1 MTMKNVLFLLLQFY
15 TAFFKCNIEQ
25 QLKDPDAISDILKS
39 LGYTVKERQG
49 VSINKELKSERVIR
63 ASFSL
68 YLVQVDLQLIK
79 EIMDHFPNGEFSLK
93 DIVKARSKTSDVED
107 AVYYLERKA
116 ASERQKLE
124 ESRGGDASSHG
135 QPKDTHIGRIDTF
148 NLKPDTERSDAVV
161 STDQNT
167 RRSSKRSVL
176 SKGRGD
182 VAADTDDSS
191 TGSAVSKRP
200 PSVGVRTSF
209 GNTGGRCF
217 TSMNTEQLKQVTDDD
232 LYGLSAEGSQPTQQY
247 LPERYSTVPQA
258 GSLNEAKQ
266 HNFDARYM
274 TAPEARPS
282 QYSANTIGTQRHHTV
297 PQVGHPRYNDN
308 SKERMDAATTT
319 PNSLLHHE
327 TVTPSQSSYRF
338 SNQSYTGSVRGDPRG
353 HSTVTQSGTVGLLNK
368 VIAGTDGFQT
378 KVSAKTETQV
388 RGSASGD
395 ARYVNLGD
403 NNSSAHQKFGSNE
416 LDKPMPRKD
425 NARWRDDIGVKNNRT
440 HGSCPEPMEVEQ
452 REYYRGSQNDPASF
466 YNGVVEGACAKPAAL
481 PGVTD
486 LNATLNHQLTLEPK
500 ENLAGKGS
508 KQVTSASSE
517 HKSVAIAQEVTRSKA
532 GNTREAQPSRTL
544 HQNESNVTAAREIAQ
559 KTRSSAGDITSYTAK
574 KTNAQRT
581 SPIPSRKTSAQ
592 GDRNQNQAHSSK
604 NDLDSG
610 TSPEGRALQTGFKRD
625 ATICDLCGLQGTHI
639 CRNCFRV
646 VCKKCKE
653 IYLTDLCDSTKGQ
666 HAFARLKDKTPQEK
680 SPDSK
685 ANVNEGF
692 EDEEK
697 DWSCSRCTYLNPPD
711 HSICVICASSRGVGA
726 VDEARPG
733 SKVCRNCTLNNDEG
747 AKVCVACHKTLSN
760 SETVV

>member
-1 MTMKNVLFLLLQFY
+1 MEQQEVSIKEPDRKRAIWTALSLFL
-15 TAFFKCNIEQ
+15 
-25 QLKDPDAISDILKS
+25 
-39 LGYTVKERQG
+39 VR
-49 VSINKELKSERVIR
+49 
-63 ASFSL
+63 
-68 YLVQVDLQLIK
+68 VDLQVIK

-93 DIVKARSKTSDVED
+93 DIVRVRSKTSDVQD
-107 AVYYLERKA
+107 AVTRLERKT
-116 ASERQKLE
+116 ASKRQKLE
-124 ESRGGDASSHG
+124 ESQGSDASSHEHT
-135 QPKDTHIGRIDTF
+135 KDTNIGRIDTF

-161 STDQNT
+161 STDQDT
-167 RRSSKRSVL
+167 RRPSKRSVL

-274 TAPEARPS
+274 TAPESRSS
-282 QYSANTIGTQRHHTV
+282 QYSTNTIGTERHHTV

-338 SNQSYTGSVRGDPRG
+338 SNQSYRGSVRGDPRG
-353 HSTVTQSGTVGLLNK
+353 HSTLTQSGTVGLLNK
-368 VIAGTDGFQT
+368 VIAGTDGSQT

-388 RGSASGD
+388 RDSASGD
-395 ARYVNLGD
+395 YVNLRD
-403 NNSSAHQKFGSNE
+403 NNSSAHQKSASNE

-425 NARWRDDIGVKNNRT
+425 NARWHDDIGVKNNRT

-466 YNGVVEGACAKPAAL
+466 YNGVAEGACAKPDAL
-481 PGVTD
+481 SGVTD

-517 HKSVAIAQEVTRSKA
+517 YKRIAIVQEVTRSKA
-532 GNTREAQPSRTL
+532 GSTREAQPSRTL
-544 HQNESNVTAAREIAQ
+544 HQNESNFTAAQEIAQ
-559 KTRSSAGDITSYTAK
+559 NTRSSAGDITSCTAK

-610 TSPEGRALQTGFKRD
+610 TSQEGRALQTGFKRD
-625 ATICDLCGLQGTHI
+625 ATICDLCRLQGTHI
-639 CRNCFRV
+639 CRNCFRI
-646 VCKKCKE
+646 VCKKCKDV
-653 IYLTDLCDSTKGQ
+653 YLTDLCGSTKEA
-666 HAFARLKDKTPQEK
+666 HAFAKLKDKTPQEK

-697 DWSCSRCTYLNPPD
+697 DWSCSRCTFLNPPD
-711 HSICVICASSRGVGA
+711 HRICVICAASRGVGA
-726 VDEARPG
+726 VDEPRPG
-733 SKVCRNCTLNNDEG
+733 SKVCRNCTLNNEEG
-747 AKVCVACHKTLSN
+747 AKVCVACNKTLIK